1 MVNRPVRQ
9 FLAGLILLDAPFNV
23 KKLFLY
29 AIAWMVAAFGV
40 STAWA
45 HDPGLSSANVDL
57 GNERINVVLT
67 FNQRDIANI
76 AAQAHD
82 VLDRV
87 VLVQLDGATI
97 TPSHATASTDLNNNV
112 EFQYTFLRPAATHD
126 LTVHS
131 LLLKDLPF
139 GHRQAFTVRDADGG
153 ELTRLLLSAKDDT
166 GQIALQNME
175 SGQSGQEGFFGFL
188 LLGIR
193 HILTGYDHLLFLFGL
208 LVMCRT
214 GRTAALLITCFT
226 AAHSLTL
233 ALSTLGLVN
242 LPSRFVEAAIAASIL
257 YVGVENILRRDRQI
271 RGRALLTF
279 AFGLIH
285 GLGFASVL
293 REMGVAN
300 SGSAAIIPLVAF
312 NSGVE
317 LGQLSVAAII
327 LPVAWCLRR
336 NDSFRRVGVPAL
348 SLAVALAGGYWLL
361 DRTVF

>member
-1 MVNRPVRQ
+1 MRHLN
-9 FLAGLILLDAPFNV
+9 LNN
-23 KKLFLY
+23 LFLR
-29 AIAWMVAAFGV
+29 AATW
-40 STAWA
+40 TAAVIGASSAFA
-45 HDPGLSSANVDL
+45 HDPGLSSANVEL

-76 AAQAHD
+76 TAQAQEL
-82 VLDRV
+82 LDRA
-87 VLVQLDGATI
+87 VLVQLDAVTV
-97 TPSHATASTDLNNNV
+97 TPSHAHASTDANNNV
-112 EFQYTFLRPAATHD
+112 EFQFTFPRAAIAPT
-126 LTVHS
+126 LTFRS
-131 LLLKDLPF
+131 PLLKDLPF
-139 GHRQAFTVRDADGG
+139 GHRQVFTVRDGNG
-153 ELTRLLLSAKDDT
+153 RELSRLLLSAREDSARL
-166 GQIALQNME
+166 ALQA
-175 SGQSGQEGFFGFL
+175 SDSSPPSREGFLEFL

-208 LVMCRT
+208 LVMCQT

-233 ALSTLGLVN
+233 ALSTFGLVN

-257 YVGVENILRRDRQI
+257 YVGVENIFRGAKPM

-327 LPVAWCLRR
+327 LPVAWFLRR

>member
-1 MVNRPVRQ
+1 MRRH
-9 FLAGLILLDAPFNV
+9 LNV
-23 KKLFLY
+23 KNLFLR
-29 AIAWMVAAFGV
+29 AATCAVALVGSAA
-40 STAWA
+40 AWA
-45 HDPGLSSANVDL
+45 HDPGLSSANVEL
-57 GNERINVVLT
+57 GNEQINVVLT

-76 AAQAHD
+76 TAQAHEL
-82 VLDRV
+82 LDRA
-87 VLVQLDGATI
+87 VLVQLDGVTA
-97 TPSHATASTDLNNNV
+97 PAGHANASTDANNNV
-112 EFQYTFLRPAATHD
+112 EFQLTFPRPAAAHT
-126 LTVHS
+126 LTFHS

-139 GHRQAFTVRDADGG
+139 GHRQAFTVRDVNGR
-153 ELTRLLLSAKDDT
+153 ELSRLLLSAREDSA
-166 GQIALQNME
+166 QLALQASDSPPNR
-175 SGQSGQEGFFGFL
+175 EGFLEFL

-233 ALSTLGLVN
+233 ALSTFGLVN
-242 LPSRFVEAAIAASIL
+242 LPSRFVEAAIAVSIL
-257 YVGVENILRRDRQI
+257 YVGVENILRGAKPI

-327 LPVAWCLRR
+327 LPLAWFLRR
-336 NDSFRRVGVPAL
+336 NDSFRRIGIPAL

>member
-1 MVNRPVRQ
+1 LVRKS
-9 FLAGLILLDAPFNV
+9 LAGLIFGMRSLNS
-23 KKLFLY
+23 KKLVLR
-29 AIAWMVAAFGV
+29 VAAFVLAIG
-40 STAWA
+40 SATAFA

-57 GNERINVVLT
+57 SRDRIDVVLT
-67 FNQRDIANI
+67 FNQRDISNVT
-76 AAQAHD
+76 AQPHD
-82 VLDRV
+82 LLDSAVL
-87 VLVQLDGATI
+87 LQLDGVTV
-97 TPSHATASTDLNNNV
+97 TPSRANASTDANNNV
-112 EFQYTFLRPAATHD
+112 AFQFTFPRAAEAHT
-126 LTVHS
+126 LTFHS

-139 GHRQAFTVRDADGG
+139 GHRQAFTVRDGNG
-153 ELTRLLLSAKDDT
+153 SELSRLLLSARDDSA
-166 GQIALQNME
+166 QLALQV
-175 SGQSGQEGFFGFL
+175 SASSPPSREGFLEFL

-233 ALSTLGLVN
+233 ALSTFGLVN

-257 YVGVENILRRDRQI
+257 YVGVENILRGDKPI

-300 SGSAAIIPLVAF
+300 SGSAAVIPLVAF

-327 LPVAWCLRR
+327 LPIAWFLRR